1 MDALTGIAVTI
12 ANLFLIPL
20 AGAWVLYRIPAM
32 RELLK

>member
-1 MDALTGIAVTI
+1 MDALTSIAVTI

-20 AGAWVLYRIPAM
+20 AGAWVLYRVPAM

>member
-1 MDALTGIAVTI
+1 MDALIGIAVTI